1 MSNLFRSAAIVA
13 AVVGGMSSVVLAAPP
28 VAAYTESFDA
38 DNASWLD
45 NANLAA
51 GYASDLTGGHLFNR
65 FNFANQAAGGTPVL
79 FRANSSPL
87 ASGGKFFGDWVAGGV
102 TEFSFD
108 IRHNYD
114 GDLTFYTRIAQT
126 PFPGATILSTTNVA
140 KDTWTTVTFSID
152 PSNPLFLSF
161 EGSDFNTVFSAIS
174 RVQIGVST
182 PAALGNSNTTVTF
195 ELDNVRVVPAPASAM
210 LLGLLPLAGRRRR
223 N

>member
-13 AVVGGMSSVVLAAPP
+13 AVVGGLSSVASAVSPF
-28 VAAYTESFDA
+28 TEGFDS
-38 DNASWLD
+38 DNANWLD
-45 NANLAA
+45 NASVSA
-51 GYASDLTGGHLFNR
+51 GYASDGVGGHLFNR
-65 FNFANQAAGGTPVL
+65 FNFANQPTGGTPVL
-79 FRANSSPL
+79 FRANNAPL
-87 ASGGKFFGDWVAGGV
+87 ASGGSFFGNWVTSGI

-114 GDLTFYTRIAQT
+114 GDLNFYTRIAQT
-126 PFPGATILSTTNVA
+126 PFPGATILSTVNVA
-140 KDTWTTVTFSID
+140 KDTWTTVTFAIN

-182 PAALGNSNTTVTF
+182 PAALGNANTTVTF

-223 N
+223 A